1 MQKVEN
7 KNSYPKH
14 IARGNRARLF
24 PSLKAT
30 NKEQIAVSTLLA
42 TFHIVPELLG
52 QLIKDV
58 GLRITDKTKFKT
70 FTEVNLSKETASKIN
85 RPDRYLYI
93 KNRAQVMFW

>member
-58 GLRITDKTKFKT
+58 GLRITDNNKIQNIYGSKFI
-70 FTEVNLSKETASKIN
+70 EGNS
-85 RPDRYLYI
+85 I
-93 KNRAQVMFW
+93 KDKQARWISIYQKSE